1 MAAVN
6 YLLDSLLAGI
16 IILAAGLLP
25 WLITAVLFQLASN
38 SIRKSM
44 ARLLGDR
51 AYIYLT
57 APGVAVHELSHAVFC
72 LVFGHKIDEMKLFS
86 PENDGTLGY
95 VSHSYD
101 PKNYYQRAGNFFI
114 GTGPIWGG
122 LFILYLFSKLLLPE
136 TMLPF
141 SSGIGENVSAFVS
154 GFFSASTWTDWKFC
168 IWLYIA
174 LTVGSHI
181 TLSKPDLSGAKDGL
195 LMLCGAVMIGCLV
208 LGWCGDWETTLA
220 GWLKDFFLGQ
230 LALIG
235 TIFCLLI
242 LFSLI
247 LKLIPFKRN

>member
-1 MAAVN
+1 MAALN
-6 YLLDSLLAGI
+6 YILNSLLSGI
-16 IILAAGLLP
+16 IILAMGLLP
-25 WLITAVLFQLASN
+25 WMITAGLMQLASN
-38 SIRKSM
+38 WLRNSL
-44 ARLLGDR
+44 ARLLGDY

-57 APGVAVHELSHAVFC
+57 APGIAVHELSHAFFC
-72 LVFGHKIDEMKLFS
+72 LIFRHKINEMKLFS

-122 LFILYLFSKLLLPE
+122 LFTVYFFSKILLSE

-141 SSGIGENVSAFVS
+141 SSIGDNLTGFLG
-154 GFFSASTWTDWKFC
+154 GFFSASTWTDWTFY

-195 LMLCGAVMIGCLV
+195 LMLCGAVMIGCLL
-208 LGWCGDWETTLA
+208 LGWCGDWEMNLA
-220 GWLKDFFLGQ
+220 GWLKDFFLAQ
-230 LALIG
+230 LPLIG

-242 LFSLI
+242 IFCLT